1 MIEEF
6 GAIIYRT
13 GGFQLVYGTREHL
26 EANCSFQLERHPDA
40 VVRFTEGTEIA
51 GLISGIDPR
60 VPATVE
66 EFDELYGPPES

>member
-26 EANCSFQLERHPDA
+26 DANCSFQLERHPDA
-40 VVRFTEGTEIA
+40 AVRFTEGTDIA

-60 VPATVE
+60 IPATFE
-66 EFDELYGPPES
+66 EFDALYGED